1 MQRKRFA
8 HRSPAQN
15 AHPAPIPPPLED
27 EDDDTLDPDLDETVD
42 PEDEA
47 SESESAEL
55 WRRWLIANQR

>member
-8 HRSPAQN
+8 HRSPAQ
-15 AHPAPIPPPLED
+15 PAPIPPPLED
-27 EDDDTLDPDLDETVD
+27 DDDDTLDPDLDETID
-42 PEDEA
+42 PEEEA